1 MENITHLDLST
12 SRLSGITE
20 RVMRSML
27 KNTKTLNLTNNVLQ
41 VLPQAITKS
50 NKTKLWLSN
59 NPYDCYCDMMWM
71 RDWLVKATNVMDKD
85 EIVCTKGKMIGNMYE
100 NVNALNETKSK
111 STKLM

>member
-1 MENITHLDLST
+1 MENITYLDLSNSWVST
-12 SRLSGITE
+12 ITE
-20 RVMRSML
+20 RAMKSML
-27 KNTKTLNLTNNVLQ
+27 NNMKALNLTNNVLE

-71 RDWLVKATNVMDKD
+71 RDWLVKATNVMDKE

-100 NVNALNETKSK
+100 NVNALNDTKSK